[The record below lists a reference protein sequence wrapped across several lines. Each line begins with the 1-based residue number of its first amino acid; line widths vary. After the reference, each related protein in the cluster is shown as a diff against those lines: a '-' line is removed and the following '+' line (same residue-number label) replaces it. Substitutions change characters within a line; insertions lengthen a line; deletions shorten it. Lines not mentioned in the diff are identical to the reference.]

1 MFCLFISEHNKALL
15 QNLIKTLKFIRRN
28 CYIEMKYNNHINIFL
43 ILQSIFHSTHQKK
56 LFLSVLCVF
65 RYSERFL
72 SHNVWKKKNDKC

>member
-56 LFLSVLCVF
+56 LFFKRLVCIPIF
-65 RYSERFL
+65 RKIFVSQCIEE
-72 SHNVWKKKNDKC
+72 KE